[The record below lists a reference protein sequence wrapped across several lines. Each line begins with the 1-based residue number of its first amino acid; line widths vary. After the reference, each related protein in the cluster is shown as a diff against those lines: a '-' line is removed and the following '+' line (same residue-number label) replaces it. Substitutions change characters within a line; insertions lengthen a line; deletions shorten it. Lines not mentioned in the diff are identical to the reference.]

1 VNEEKTMSDENNWRG
16 QTLLLGALIG
26 ALTGLGA
33 AYVLVRRAE
42 ESGEPPQLGAG
53 EGVRLGMGVLGLLRM
68 ISGFGGEAD

>member
-1 VNEEKTMSDENNWRG
+1 MTDENSWRG
-16 QTLLLGALIG
+16 RTLLLGALIG

-42 ESGEPPQLGAG
+42 EQGEPPRLGAG

-68 ISGFGGEAD
+68 ISGLGGEE

>member
-1 VNEEKTMSDENNWRG
+1 MADENNWRG
-16 QTLLLGALIG
+16 RTLLLGALIG

-42 ESGEPPQLGAG
+42 ERGEPPQLGAG

-68 ISGFGGEAD
+68 ISGFGGEE

>member
-1 VNEEKTMSDENNWRG
+1 MSDENNWRG

>member
-1 VNEEKTMSDENNWRG
+1 MSDENNWRG
-16 QTLLLGALIG
+16 RTLLLGALIG

-42 ESGEPPQLGAG
+42 ESGEPPQLGTG

-68 ISGFGGEAD
+68 ISGFGGEE